1 MNKMATAGG
10 RDGIGGLF
18 DSISGTYDLLNHG
31 LSFNIDKIWRRKA
44 VRMLAPCG
52 ELLDVAVGT
61 GDLAFEII
69 RQGKAE
75 HVTGADL
82 SVEMMRIGREK
93 ARARNMSERVSF
105 EEASALSLPYADGRF
120 DAVTCAF
127 GVRNFSDREAGLKEM
142 RRVLRL
148 GGQLL
153 VLEFSHPSVPL
164 FRGLYN
170 MYFNHLLPFVG
181 GLVSGNSAAYRY
193 LNRSVREFP
202 EGEAFLEL
210 LRSSGFVRTEQ
221 RRLSFGIVTLYMATK

>member
-1 MNKMATAGG
+1 MNKMEAGG
-10 RDGIGGLF
+10 RDGIGAMF

-31 LSFNIDKIWRRKA
+31 LSFNIDKRWRRKA

-69 RQGKAE
+69 RQRKAE

-142 RRVLRL
+142 WRVLRP

-170 MYFNHLLPFVG
+170 TYFNHVLPFVG
-181 GLVSGNSAAYRY
+181 GLVSGNREAYLY
-193 LNRSVREFP
+193 LNCSVRDFP
-202 EGEAFLEL
+202 EGEEFMGL
-210 LRSSGFVRTEQ
+210 LRRSGFVRTEQ
-221 RRLSFGIVTLYMATK
+221 RRLSFGIVTIYMAAK

>member
-1 MNKMATAGG
+1 MATAGG

-105 EEASALSLPYADGRF
+105 EEVSALSLPYADGRF

-142 RRVLRL
+142 WRVLSP

-153 VLEFSHPSVPL
+153 VLEFSHPSVPV

-170 MYFNHLLPFVG
+170 MYFNHVLPFVG
-181 GLVSGNSAAYRY
+181 GLVSGNREAYRY
-193 LNRSVREFP
+193 LNRSVRDFP
-202 EGEAFLEL
+202 EGEGFLEL
-210 LRSSGFVRTEQ
+210 LRSTGFVRTEQ
-221 RRLSFGIVTLYMATK
+221 RRLSFGIVTIYMATK

>member
-1 MNKMATAGG
+1 MNKMEAGG

-18 DSISGTYDLLNHG
+18 DNISVTYDLLNHG
-31 LSFNIDKIWRRKA
+31 LSFNMDRRWRRKA

-61 GDLAFEII
+61 GDLAFEVI
-69 RQGKAE
+69 RQRKAE
-75 HVTGADL
+75 HVIGADL

-127 GVRNFSDREAGLKEM
+127 GVRNFSDRGAGLREM
-142 RRVLRL
+142 WRVLRP

-153 VLEFSHPSVPL
+153 VLEFSHPSVPV

-181 GLVSGNSAAYRY
+181 GVVSGNREAYRY
-193 LNRSVREFP
+193 LNRSVRDFP

-210 LRSSGFVRTEQ
+210 LRTSGFVRTEQ
-221 RRLSFGIVTLYMATK
+221 RRLSFGIVTIYLATK

>member
-1 MNKMATAGG
+1 MATAGG

-31 LSFNIDKIWRRKA
+31 LSFNIDKISRRQA

-105 EEASALSLPYADGRF
+105 EEVSALSLPYADGRF

-142 RRVLRL
+142 WRVLSP

-153 VLEFSHPSVPL
+153 VLEFSHPSVPV

-170 MYFNHLLPFVG
+170 MYFNHVLPFVG
-181 GLVSGNSAAYRY
+181 GLVSGNREAYRY
-193 LNRSVREFP
+193 LNRSVRDFP
-202 EGEAFLEL
+202 EGEGFLEL
-210 LRSSGFVRTEQ
+210 LRSTGFVRTEQ
-221 RRLSFGIVTLYMATK
+221 RRLSFGIVTIYMATK

>member
-10 RDGIGGLF
+10 HDGIGGLF

-105 EEASALSLPYADGRF
+105 EEAGAMSLPYADGRF

-142 RRVLRL
+142 WRVLRP
-148 GGQLL
+148 GGELL
-153 VLEFSHPSVPL
+153 VLEFSHPSVPV

-181 GLVSGNSAAYRY
+181 GLVSGNREAYRY

-221 RRLSFGIVTLYMATK
+221 RRLSFGIVTIYMATK

>member
-105 EEASALSLPYADGRF
+105 EEVSALSLPYADGRF

-142 RRVLRL
+142 WRVLSP

-153 VLEFSHPSVPL
+153 VLEFSHPSVPV

-170 MYFNHLLPFVG
+170 MYFNHVLPFVG
-181 GLVSGNSAAYRY
+181 GLVSGNREAYRY
-193 LNRSVREFP
+193 LNRSVRDFP
-202 EGEAFLEL
+202 EGEGFLEL
-210 LRSSGFVRTEQ
+210 LRSTGFVRTEQ
-221 RRLSFGIVTLYMATK
+221 RRLSFGIVTIYMATK

>member
-18 DSISGTYDLLNHG
+18 DSISGIYDLLNHG
-31 LSFNIDKIWRRKA
+31 LSFNIDKRWRRKA

-69 RQGKAE
+69 RQRKAE

-82 SVEMMRIGREK
+82 SVEMMSIGREK

-105 EEASALSLPYADGRF
+105 EEAGAMSLPYADGRF

-127 GVRNFSDREAGLKEM
+127 GVRNFSDREAGLNEM
-142 RRVLRL
+142 RRVLRP
-148 GGQLL
+148 GGQLM
-153 VLEFSHPSVPL
+153 VLEFSRPSVPF
-164 FRGLYN
+164 FREIYN
-170 MYFNHLLPFVG
+170 LYFNYVLPFVG
-181 GLVSGNSAAYRY
+181 GLVSGNREAYRY
-193 LNRSVREFP
+193 LNRSVRDFP
-202 EGEAFLEL
+202 EGDEFMGL
-210 LRSSGFVRTEQ
+210 LRKTGFVFPEQ
-221 RRLSFGIVTLYMATK
+221 RRISFGIVTIYMATK